1 MWSNFDGTAYTREE
15 FAAHV
20 AGVKWTTWKPK
31 GITLHNTAAPTL
43 AQWAESGPA
52 HDARIRNLQHY
63 YETELGW
70 HSGPHLFIS
79 RNYINGFSNLLAKG
93 VHSRCFNATHIG
105 IEMVGDYD
113 REPFNDGDGAKVRDN
128 AVFAMAVLFRAI
140 GVAPEMLTFHREC
153 KQDNHA
159 CPGRLVVKADVITR
173 VKAQIEIFGGK
184 TPPRTEPAR
193 PPMSTMPK
201 LTVISRDGLN
211 LRGGPGIQFPALK
224 NLPFGTALSTGQS
237 DGNWVM
243 VDLEGDG
250 KFDGYVHRSFL
261 G

>member
-1 MWSNFDGTAYTREE
+1 MWSKFDGTAYTPAE

-20 AGVKWTTWKPK
+20 AGLTWTAWKPK

-52 HDARIRNLQHY
+52 HDARIRNLQQY
-63 YETELGW
+63 YEGMGW
-70 HSGPHLFIS
+70 HAGPHLFVS

-105 IEMVGDYD
+105 IECVGDYD
-113 REPFNDGDGAKVRDN
+113 REPWDSGDGAKVRDN
-128 AVFAMAVLFRAI
+128 AVFAMAVLYRAI
-140 GVAPEMLTFHREC
+140 GQNPDALTFHKEC
-153 KQDNHA
+153 KLDNHA

-173 VKAQIEIFGGK
+173 VKAQLAIFSGK
-184 TPPRTEPAR
+184 TPPRTEPGKPAQ
-193 PPMSTMPK
+193 SIMPK
-201 LTVISRDGLN
+201 LTVISRGGLN
-211 LRGGPGIQFPALK
+211 LRGGPGIEFSVIW
-224 NLPFGTALSTGQS
+224 NIPFGTALATGQA

-250 KFDGYVHRSFL
+250 KMDGYVHRSFL